1 MEQNQKT
8 LIIIITLGALAV
20 IALVLGLVLGLKS
33 KDKDKDKEEPIIV
46 EEPVDIMN
54 NYNNTDE
61 LNASFSVKNPT
72 TINNGIEERIQN
84 RLLTGFVNWNR
95 GFKAWKAWGN
105 ILYTNDSIYNVHG
118 ARLSL
123 EHYQAAMDVSL
134 QQADIQMENFHNML
148 IVGNF
153 CAIHYDFTSKNHIN
167 KVMEFVQFK
176 DYGNETYNDTR
187 VVEGW
192 GSTKDSSYYGLIT
205 FQGEDERQKQE
216 ELNSFLLNY
225 QLPLT
230 DDLNEKYF
238 IRFPSNNINDTDY
251 KTIKGIILK
260 GFDSWNKGISSY
272 LDWVDDYFVENATS
286 SSLDERERNM
296 TQYKEEITELFKNE
310 TITKLYFDN
319 ILIRENWTAI
329 HYRYRSFHK
338 KDITI
343 NFGDRMEF
351 FKFVNYKIDANWIQ

>member
-1 MEQNQKT
+1 MEQNQKI

-20 IALVLGLVLGLKS
+20 IALVLGLVLGLKL
-33 KDKDKDKEEPIIV
+33 KDKDKEEPIIV

-61 LNASFSVKNPT
+61 LKANFSVKNPT
-72 TINNGIEERIQN
+72 TVNDGIEERIQN
-84 RLLTGFVNWNR
+84 RLLTGFENWNR

-123 EHYQAAMDVSL
+123 AHYQAAMDVSL
-134 QQADIQMENFHNML
+134 QQADIQMGDFNNML

-153 CAIHYDFTSKNHIN
+153 CAIHYDFESNNKKS

-176 DYGNETYNDTR
+176 EYGNETYNDTR

-192 GSTKDSSYYGLIT
+192 GSTKDSSYYGLIN
-205 FQGEDERQKQE
+205 FQGEDERKKQE

-230 DDLNEKYF
+230 NNLSEKYF
-238 IRFPSNNINDTDY
+238 IRFPSDNINDTDY
-251 KTIKGIILK
+251 KKI
-260 GFDSWNKGISSY
+260 
-272 LDWVDDYFVENATS
+272 
-286 SSLDERERNM
+286 
-296 TQYKEEITELFKNE
+296 EEI
-310 TITKLYFDN
+310 I
-319 ILIRENWTAI
+319 
-329 HYRYRSFHK
+329 
-338 KDITI
+338 
-343 NFGDRMEF
+343 
-351 FKFVNYKIDANWIQ
+351 